1 MSEKLSRRD
10 VLGHSGVIAV
20 GLVTPGWLASVA
32 RTDLFKQSKGAKVD
46 PNNVLVVCQLSGG
59 NDGLNTVVPYSDS
72 QYYTLRPTLGIPAD
86 QALKIGDGLGFH
98 PSMAALKTL
107 FDKGQVAVVQGVGY
121 PNPNRSHFKSMD
133 IWQSAD
139 PENKLKYGWVGRTFD
154 VSSGALSP
162 VAGIGLSVEKP
173 LALQADHASIPCF
186 ASLADIQ
193 AMVGDADSERL
204 LRQIQGADAAAGSS
218 TRVIQQANKSA
229 LDAMIEL
236 KDRLAK
242 FSTKQTYGTD
252 PFGAGFKQISQI
264 VASSPATRVVYFS
277 SGGFDTHSR
286 QTDSHAKLL
295 KNFSEAVAAFMA
307 EMEAVGRADKV
318 TVLVFSEFGR
328 RAYENG
334 SLGTDH
340 GKAAPMFVI
349 GKNVKGGL
357 YGSRPDLTRLDDGD
371 LPFSTDFRQVYA
383 STLDNWLGVDS
394 KAVLGGAFA
403 HMPMF

>member
-1 MSEKLSRRD
+1 
-10 VLGHSGVIAV
+10 
-20 GLVTPGWLASVA
+20 
-32 RTDLFKQSKGAKVD
+32 
-46 PNNVLVVCQLSGG
+46 
-59 NDGLNTVVPYSDS
+59 
-72 QYYTLRPTLGIPAD
+72 
-86 QALKIGDGLGFH
+86 
-98 PSMAALKTL
+98 
-107 FDKGQVAVVQGVGY
+107 
-121 PNPNRSHFKSMD
+121 
-133 IWQSAD
+133 
-139 PENKLKYGWVGRTFD
+139 
-154 VSSGALSP
+154 
-162 VAGIGLSVEKP
+162 VEKP